1 MRPLRFWKPK
11 ESFLILQVSPERIN
25 GLLLGLGAD
34 KKIYA
39 RKYFEDT
46 SWTNLAARPDL
57 KHLVKNVIVAADS
70 SLAYTATIPVTLER
84 ENPEEPLAAPELEN
98 LLSQAVGRVFN
109 QCRQEAGRYLEMD
122 DLDVVL
128 VGSRVINFK
137 IDGHHVLNPLEFS
150 ARKVE
155 AVLELTLTVRSVL
168 DGVKAILKN
177 KPNFYFT
184 ETARAELAVL
194 ARDHKPPLSLLYLS
208 EQRSI
213 CLIME
218 SSPVG
223 QIFTRHPLKWS
234 SLSIAQALTK
244 EWGVDSGVAHRI
256 YHLFLGSKFSERGSK
271 AVRKSME
278 PVRMS
283 LMKAIDSAHPRGRV
297 FINSPLPLFME
308 MPLRRGRMTIEEV
321 SVEDLAKHFGFV
333 IDEKNWPI
341 SISQTMRYLAP
352 FWEYYYD
359 RSDST
364 VNRWLK
370 RHLNWLGAQI

>member
-1 MRPLRFWKPK
+1 MKALKFWKPK
-11 ESFLILQVSPERIN
+11 ESFLILQVAPERIN

-34 KKIYA
+34 KKISA

-46 SWTNLAARPDL
+46 SWAHLASRPDL

-70 SLAYTATIPVTLER
+70 SLSYTSTIPVALDR
-84 ENPEEPLAAPELEN
+84 ENPEEPLSAPELEN

-109 QCRQEAGRYLEMD
+109 QCRQEAGRHLEMD

-137 IDGHHVLNPLEFS
+137 IDGHRVLNPLEFC
-150 ARKVE
+150 AHKVE

-168 DGVKAILKN
+168 DGVKTILKN

-184 ETARAELAVL
+184 ETARAELAAL
-194 ARDHKPPLSLLYLS
+194 ARDHKLPLSLLYLG
-208 EQRSI
+208 EQKSI
-213 CLIME
+213 CLVLE

-223 QIFTRHPLKWS
+223 QIFSRRPLKWS

-244 EWGVDSGVAHRI
+244 EWGIDSGVAHRI
-256 YHLFLGSKFSERGSK
+256 YHLFLESNISERGSK
-271 AVRKSME
+271 TVRKSME

-283 LMKAIDSAHPRGRV
+283 LMKAIDEAHPRGRV
-297 FINSPLPLFME
+297 YVSSPLPLFME
-308 MPLRRGRMTIEEV
+308 LPLRRGKVTIEEI
-321 SVEDLAKHFGFV
+321 SVEELMRHFGFS
-333 IDEKNWPI
+333 IHEEGWPL
-341 SISQTMRYLAP
+341 SPSQTLRFLAP

-370 RHLNWLGAQI
+370 RHLNWLGAQV